1 MGLCVMSLLVLG
13 PVAIVAFSD
22 GPDAAFTGGFGEPTC
37 LECHD
42 DHAMNDASGK
52 MNLSGIPEMYTPGR
66 EYTITVTLARPE
78 LARAGFQ
85 LAARFDEGSS
95 AGMSAGVLRA
105 SDLRT
110 QLIEGTGG
118 RVTYIEHTLAGSR
131 VEPAGTAEWTFGW
144 TAPATGGP
152 VIFHAA
158 GNASNNDRS
167 ALGDF
172 IYMTSAHSVAERAR

>member
-1 MGLCVMSLLVLG
+1 MTGLFLISLFVLG

-22 GPDAAFTGGFGEPTC
+22 GPDAGFTGGFGEPTC

-66 EYTITVTLARPE
+66 EYTITVTLARPD

-85 LAARFDEGSS
+85 LAARFEEGSS
-95 AGMSAGVLRA
+95 AGASAGVLRA
-105 SDLRT
+105 SDPRT
-110 QLIEGTGG
+110 QLIEGAGG
-118 RVTYIEHTLAGSR
+118 RVIYLEHTLAGSK

-144 TAPATGGP
+144 TAPQTGGP

-172 IYMTSAHSVAERAR
+172 IYLTSAASVVGR

>member
-1 MGLCVMSLLVLG
+1 VPGLFLISLFVLG

-22 GPDAAFTGGFGEPTC
+22 GPDAALTGGFGEPTC
-37 LECHD
+37 LQCHD

-66 EYTITVTLARPE
+66 EYTITVTLARPD

-85 LAARFDEGSS
+85 LAARFDQGS
-95 AGMSAGVLRA
+95 ATGMSAGVLRA
-105 SDLRT
+105 SDPRT
-110 QLIEGTGG
+110 QLIEATGG
-118 RVTYIEHTLAGSR
+118 RVIYIEHTLAGSK

-144 TAPATGGP
+144 TAPEAGGS
-152 VIFHAA
+152 VTFHAA

-172 IYMTSAHSVAERAR
+172 IYVTSAHSVAGR